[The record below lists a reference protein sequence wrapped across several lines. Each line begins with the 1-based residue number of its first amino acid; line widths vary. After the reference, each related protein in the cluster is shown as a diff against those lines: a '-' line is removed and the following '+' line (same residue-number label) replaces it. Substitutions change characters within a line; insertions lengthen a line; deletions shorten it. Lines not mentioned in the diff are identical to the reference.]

1 MWAEGA
7 GPRPLFGEDAD
18 AVVAA
23 ALAGDPSGMDRL
35 VREYRLLRQV
45 LDGARAGIALLDTD
59 LRYLYVSPHMAVMNG
74 VPARAMLGRTLGE
87 VLPDVERPD
96 EVLRQVLRDGRPREL
111 ILEGRTHAD
120 SPYASRVWRGT
131 YHRLEEDGR
140 VLGLAGIGLEVSGP
154 RERQREL
161 SRTNRRLLLLDTA
174 AVRVGTTLDVD
185 TTCRELTGF
194 LVPELA
200 DAASVELLPRD
211 PPGDGRPDGGNG
223 ECAAGAAVRLRRVA
237 VAAVPDLAPR
247 VRALGAAGEYVEYQ
261 PGSAVRQSLESGEP
275 WVGNFSSDEVLGRA
289 APSSGRVA
297 AYREAGIHSGV
308 VVPLVAQDRPI
319 GTLTLVR
326 AGGSPAFGRE
336 DVVVARTL
344 AERAAASLAK
354 AARFARERGMA
365 LELQQAL
372 LSEPTFPHDD
382 LEVASR
388 YLPSGTGV
396 LVGGDW
402 FDCLALPGG
411 RTLLVMGDVMGHGV
425 EAAVAM
431 SHYRSLVRALAAS
444 GQPPADILREADQ
457 VVLAG
462 GLDRMATCLLVLVD
476 RAAGRCVH
484 ASAGHLPAM
493 VVGRGRGPFLVPVP
507 VGPPLGTGFGRYE
520 AASFPLEP
528 GCVLMLFTDGL
539 VERRGEDIDTSL
551 RRLTGVELPV
561 DGALPEFLDTV
572 LAALGVARAQDDVT
586 VLAARATARRT

>member
-7 GPRPLFGEDAD
+7 GPRPLFRQDAD
-18 AVVAA
+18 EVVAA
-23 ALAGDPSGMDRL
+23 ALAGDPSDVDRL

-45 LDGARAGIALLDTD
+45 IDGARAGIALLDTD

-74 VPARAMLGRTLGE
+74 APAEALLGRTLNE

-96 EVLRQVLRDGRPREL
+96 EVLHEVLRDGQPREL
-111 ILEGRTHAD
+111 ILEGRTLAD
-120 SPYASRVWRGT
+120 SPYESRVWRGT

-140 VLGLAGIGLEVSGP
+140 VLGLAGIGLEVSAP

-194 LVPELA
+194 LVPGLA
-200 DAASVELLPRD
+200 DAASVELIPRE
-211 PPGDGRPDGGNG
+211 GQGGRLPDGGSL
-223 ECAAGAAVRLRRVA
+223 RLRRVA
-237 VAAVPDLAPR
+237 VASVAELSPR
-247 VRALGAAGEYVEYQ
+247 VRVLGAAGEHVDYQ
-261 PGSAVRQSLESGEP
+261 PGSAVRQCLESGEP
-275 WVGNFSSDEVLGRA
+275 WLGNFSSDEAFSRA
-289 APSSGRVA
+289 APSADRVS

-308 VVPLVAQDRPI
+308 VVPLIAQDRPI

-326 AGGSPAFGRE
+326 AGDSPAFGRE
-336 DVVVARTL
+336 DIVVARTL
-344 AERAAASLAK
+344 AERAATSLAK
-354 AARFARERGMA
+354 AERFAREQGMA

-431 SHYRSLVRALAAS
+431 SHYRSLIRALAAS
-444 GQPPADILREADQ
+444 GNPPADILREADQ

-462 GLDRMATCLLVLVD
+462 GLDRVATCLLVLVD
-476 RAAGRCVH
+476 RAAGACVH

-493 VVGRGRGPFLVPVP
+493 VIGRGQGPFLAPVP
-507 VGPPLGTGFGRYE
+507 VGPPLGTGYGRYE
-520 AASFPLEP
+520 DASFELRP

-539 VERRGEDIDTSL
+539 VERRGEDIDASL
-551 RRLTGVELPV
+551 RRLTGIPLPV
-561 DGALPEFLDTV
+561 DGPLDEVIDTV
-572 LAALGVARAQDDVT
+572 LAALRATDAEDDVT
-586 VLAARATARRT
+586 ILAARTTDRRGG